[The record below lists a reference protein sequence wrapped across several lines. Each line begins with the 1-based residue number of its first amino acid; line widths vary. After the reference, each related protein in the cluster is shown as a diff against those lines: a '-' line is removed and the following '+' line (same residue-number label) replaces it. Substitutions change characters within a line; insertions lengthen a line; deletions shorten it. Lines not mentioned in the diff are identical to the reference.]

1 MVFFFTDGEEYM
13 ENPTPDSINV
23 YISPLELEK
32 LGVKYLVS
40 GGDSSSILDKY
51 GIKYTVEFVQDNY
64 FVYNIQY

>member
-1 MVFFFTDGEEYM
+1 MC
-13 ENPTPDSINV
+13 IL
-23 YISPLELEK
+23 SPFELEK

-40 GGDSSSILDKY
+40 GGDLSSILDKY